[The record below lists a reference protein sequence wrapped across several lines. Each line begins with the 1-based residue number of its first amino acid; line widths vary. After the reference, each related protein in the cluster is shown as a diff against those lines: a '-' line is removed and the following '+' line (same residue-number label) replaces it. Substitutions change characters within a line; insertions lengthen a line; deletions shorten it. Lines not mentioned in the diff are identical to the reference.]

1 MAILSID
8 TSDSQCA
15 AGLWLDGE
23 HHSVLAEDI
32 GRGHAERLLP
42 MVESLLVDMGATYAD
57 LRAIAVITGPGTF
70 TGLRIG
76 LAVARGIACGLHI
89 PCYGFTA
96 LEALALSQSGL
107 SESLVHA
114 VVKGRGGQAY
124 HQAFK
129 GNDAQG
135 VPTPVSAAINEDA
148 NKIAQYIQEN
158 PGQVLGSGADL
169 VSPFLSQRAFVKSTY
184 VDLSALASVFP
195 VLQKLDAVVR
205 TPEPYYLRPADAVKA
220 KPVFDIQASQ

>member
-15 AGLWLDGE
+15 AALWLDGE

-42 MVESLLVDMGATYAD
+42 MVESLMTDMDTGYVD
-57 LRAIAVITGPGTF
+57 LHAVAVVTGPGTF

-76 LAVARGIACGLHI
+76 LSVARGIACGLNI

-96 LEALALSQSGL
+96 LEALALSYTGSR
-107 SESLVHA
+107 EILVHA
-114 VVKGRGGQAY
+114 VVRGRGGQAY

-129 GNDAQG
+129 GNDAHG
-135 VPTPVSAAINEDA
+135 VPMPVSVAINEDA
-148 NKIAQYIQEN
+148 DKIAQYIQDH
-158 PGQVLGSGADL
+158 PGQVLGSGTELVAPFLPTDFSIKPMYADL
-169 VSPFLSQRAFVKSTY
+169 SV
-184 VDLSALASVFP
+184 LASVFP
-195 VLQKLDAVVR
+195 ALQEFDTSAR
-205 TPEPYYLRPADAVKA
+205 APEPYYLRPADAVKA
-220 KPVFDIQASQ
+220 KPVFGIQVT